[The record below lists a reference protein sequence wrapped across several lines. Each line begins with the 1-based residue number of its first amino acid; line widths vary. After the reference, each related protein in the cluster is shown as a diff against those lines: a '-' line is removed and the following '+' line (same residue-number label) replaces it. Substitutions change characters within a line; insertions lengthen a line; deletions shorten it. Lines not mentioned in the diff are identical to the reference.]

1 MVIPK
6 EDALSNQTQA
16 QGKCPVLH
24 QIRQFSK
31 SSQNWTTASDSSYEV
46 GVNGEKNVNGNWDII
61 NKNGQS
67 TCHTGKS
74 GNFNSLRENYIMAL
88 FP

>member
-1 MVIPK
+1 M
-6 EDALSNQTQA
+6 
-16 QGKCPVLH
+16 
-24 QIRQFSK
+24 
-31 SSQNWTTASDSSYEV
+31 TTASGLSYEV

-67 TCHTGKS
+67 TCHTGRR
-74 GNFNSLRENYIMAL
+74 GNFNSLRGNYIMTL

>member
-1 MVIPK
+1 MVK
-6 EDALSNQTQA
+6 
-16 QGKCPVLH
+16 
-24 QIRQFSK
+24 
-31 SSQNWTTASDSSYEV
+31 
-46 GVNGEKNVNGNWDII
+46 KNVNGNWDII